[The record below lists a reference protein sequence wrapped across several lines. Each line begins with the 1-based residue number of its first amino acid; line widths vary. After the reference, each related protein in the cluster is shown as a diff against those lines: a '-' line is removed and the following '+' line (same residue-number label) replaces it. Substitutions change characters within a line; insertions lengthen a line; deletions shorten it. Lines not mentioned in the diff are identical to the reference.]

1 MEKKDPVIGIEF
13 GYKNSRIAI
22 CAGKYSF
29 GLLTINNGKTYVT
42 SDLEINESEVF
53 SIPRNVIN
61 LRNSR
66 IKQIQKLINNKNTNS
81 EVYDILCKNEK
92 NKYIKLKKS
101 GKEYS
106 IEYIVEK
113 YFQIFFNLME
123 NNKEFQQSQTVAITI
138 PAYFNLE
145 ERNLILNAVRK
156 TKMFKNIILLTEAE
170 AALIYKIQEYEE
182 EKIYLIIIIN
192 DDLVETTKIKIGNNN
207 SRIIQKADYFNIKIN
222 ENKKIGFTNNNQND
236 LNFEDYE
243 EILKEYNIP
252 SINEII
258 VVEEQEKKYHETI
271 KKLFSQN
278 VIVLNEQKEISYG
291 AAKYAYNY
299 DFKIL
304 NLSIGFDFSG
314 TMKFIVKKGQPIPC
328 EKKNQFTFNSCA
340 FKNKKIKFYQGEN
353 KYSENNKFLIEFPI
367 DFKESEIKTV
377 NIILNITKSNKLK
390 VKIDGQ
396 IQNCN
401 LELEE
406 ITKIDEFDKKDEI
419 INNLLNDIEEYQ
431 EYHEKQK
438 QEIEKQKQEIENQK
452 QEIKMQKKDISELK
466 NKVLEL
472 NNKVKAM
479 GIKEKQKDNEINEL
493 QNTQSTLFAKFQEL
507 KNEIK
512 EMKKKKNQENSE
524 NYVSILPIE
533 LKDNKPVKNEASK
546 IRTSNNYLLSS
557 TQRADFHGS
566 RNNKTKSFSNH
577 NKNIQKESTD
587 VSCSDNS
594 RCVLY

>member
-13 GYKNSRIAI
+13 GYKYSRIAI
-22 CAGKYSF
+22 CTGKHSF
-29 GLLTINNGKTYVT
+29 RPLNINTGKNFVI
-42 SDLEINESEVF
+42 SDLEINESGIF
-53 SIPRNVIN
+53 SIPRNIN
-61 LRNSR
+61 IKNSR
-66 IKQIQKLINNKNTNS
+66 IKQILNLIHNKNTNS
-81 EVYDILCKNEK
+81 EVYDILYKNEK
-92 NKYIKLKKS
+92 RKYIKLKKS
-101 GKEYS
+101 GKEYP
-106 IEYIVEK
+106 IEFIVDK
-113 YFQIFFNLME
+113 FFQQFFQLLE
-123 NNKEFQQSQTVAITI
+123 NNKEFQKSQTVAITI
-138 PAYFNLE
+138 PVYFNLE
-145 ERNLILNAVRK
+145 ERNIVLNAVRK
-156 TKMFKNIILLTEAE
+156 TKKFENIILLTEAE
-170 AALIYKIQEYEE
+170 AALIYQKYEE
-182 EKIYLIIIIN
+182 EKIYLIIRIN
-192 DDLVETTKIKIGNNN
+192 DDFVETTKIKIGNNK
-207 SRIIQKADYFNIKIN
+207 SRFIQKDNYFNLQTN
-222 ENKKIGFTNNNQND
+222 ENKKIGFTNNNQKD

-278 VIVLNEQKEISYG
+278 VIVLNEQEEISYG

-401 LELEE
+401 LELDE
-406 ITKIDEFDKKDEI
+406 ITKIDEFNKNDEI

-452 QEIKMQKKDISELK
+452 KEIKMQKKDISELK

-566 RNNKTKSFSNH
+566 RNHKTK
-577 NKNIQKESTD
+577 
-587 VSCSDNS
+587 
-594 RCVLY
+594 